1 MTGSIALKSI
11 VNVLTEKEWGLL
23 DDRMADMLVY
33 ATEVTTACL
42 RGLCV
47 DYDLTTGL
55 RQLHRSTLPER
66 SEINSLF
73 YRLTAGTVFYL
84 HE

>member
-23 DDRMADMLVY
+23 DDRMLVY
-33 ATEVTTACL
+33 AATACL

-47 DYDLTTGL
+47 DHD
-55 RQLHRSTLPER
+55 
-66 SEINSLF
+66 
-73 YRLTAGTVFYL
+73 LTAGL
-84 HE
+84 R

>member
-33 ATEVTTACL
+33 AATACL

-47 DYDLTTGL
+47 DHD
-55 RQLHRSTLPER
+55 
-66 SEINSLF
+66 
-73 YRLTAGTVFYL
+73 LTAGL
-84 HE
+84 R